1 MIDNLQDKIIQE
13 INKQEKEEYKY
24 FEDNQQVK
32 YNKQLANDGK
42 KAIKSL
48 VNSEIQELKNWC
60 YRQFSKQHPHIL
72 QKCFA
77 ESWGLKY

>member
-1 MIDNLQDKIIQE
+1 MLEYFKTILEKVSFDVILF
-13 INKQEKEEYKY
+13 EKE
-24 FEDNQQVK
+24 
-32 YNKQLANDGK
+32 LK

-77 ESWGLKY
+77 ES